1 MSLGTTI
8 PSTTIPAD
16 VPTDKPA
23 PKPPA
28 PAKKKSRWGR
38 RLLWVAG
45 GTTVGVAALWTAI
58 HEVPGFGPW
67 IADTGRSILG
77 QAAVAWIEDT
87 AYGIADDINQL
98 RYKDEKPKTY
108 WEAPTDAPS
117 VATAAPT
124 PSTSAS
130 ASATAAPTIEPPAPF
145 EPPVASVAT
154 EVDGKWIPMADASGQ
169 APAMWKTLVHPDA
182 KRSFAAV
189 AIVAIER
196 KLIDLHLVAGK
207 VEPSSAAVPM
217 DRRPALVPESDQ
229 AELVAA
235 FNGGFKAQ
243 HGHWGMMLDGETYV
257 AARDVGCT
265 IALMKDGSLR
275 IGTWKDGLQPSEGDM
290 RWYRQTPPC
299 LVENGEIHKALESE
313 YAKGWGAAVGGET
326 VIRRSALG
334 LDATGR
340 YLYFGLGDALT
351 AQSLARA
358 MKAAGSVSAAQL
370 DVNYAYP
377 RFLVYERPNG
387 ETPKAKSAIIPDIKF
402 RLAEY
407 VGEPALRDFFYLT
420 RKKNPS

>member
-108 WEAPTDAPS
+108 WEAPTDAPP

-124 PSTSAS
+124 PSSSAT
-130 ASATAAPTIEPPAPF
+130 ASATAAPTIEPPAAF

-229 AELVAA
+229 AEPVAA
-235 FNGGFKAQ
+235 FNGGCKAQ

-275 IGTWKDGLQPSEGDM
+275 IGTWKDALQPAEGDM

-387 ETPKAKSAIIPDIKF
+387 GTPKAKSAIIPDIKF

>member
-1 MSLGTTI
+1 MSLGTTTA
-8 PSTTIPAD
+8 PSTTIAAA

-23 PKPPA
+23 PKETA

-38 RLLWVAG
+38 RLLWGAG
-45 GTTVGVAALWTAI
+45 GSIVGLGALWVAI

-67 IADTGRSILG
+67 IADTGRAVLG

-98 RYKDEKPKTY
+98 RFKDEKPVTY
-108 WEAPTDAPS
+108 WEQP
-117 VATAAPT
+117 ATAAPVVSAAPA
-124 PSTSAS
+124 PSGSAVAS
-130 ASATAAPTIEPPAPF
+130 APPASEAPPAF
-145 EPPVASVAT
+145 EPPQPTVAT
-154 EVDGKWIPMADASGQ
+154 EQDGKWSPVVDASGQ
-169 APAMWKTLVHPDA
+169 APAMWKALVHPDA

-196 KLIDLHLVAGK
+196 KQIELHLVAGK
-207 VEPSSAAVPM
+207 TEPASNNVPM
-217 DRRPALVPESDQ
+217 EKRPAIVPESDQ
-229 AELVAA
+229 GDLVAA

-257 AARDVGCT
+257 EPRDVGCT
-265 IALMKDGSLR
+265 VALMKDGSIR
-275 IGTWKDGLQPSEGDM
+275 IGTWTAVKDAAGDM

-299 LVENGEIHKALESE
+299 LIENGESPKALESE

-334 LDATGR
+334 VDASGK

-358 MKAAGSVSAAQL
+358 MKAAGAISAAQL

-377 RFLVYERPNG
+377 RFLVYERANG
-387 ETPKAKSAIIPDIKF
+387 EAPKAKSAIIPDIKF
-402 RLAEY
+402 RAAEY

-420 RKKNPS
+420 RKHDPS

>member
-1 MSLGTTI
+1 MSLGTTA
-8 PSTTIPAD
+8 PSTTIPVD

-23 PKPPA
+23 PKNPA
-28 PAKKKSRWGR
+28 PAKKRGRWGR
-38 RLLWVAG
+38 RLLWGAG
-45 GTTVGVAALWTAI
+45 STTVSVAALWTAI

-77 QAAVAWIEDT
+77 QGAVAWIEDT
-87 AYGIADDINQL
+87 AYGVADDINQL
-98 RYKDEKPKTY
+98 RYKDDKPKTY

-117 VATAAPT
+117 AVPAT
-124 PSTSAS
+124 PSPSAS
-130 ASATAAPTIEPPAPF
+130 ASADASAAPAEPPPPAF
-145 EPPVASVAT
+145 EPPQPTVAT

-169 APAMWKTLVHPDA
+169 APAMYKTLVHPDA

-189 AIVAIER
+189 ALVAIQR
-196 KLIDLHLVAGK
+196 KQIDLHLVAGK
-207 VEPSSAAVPM
+207 TEPASNAVPM
-217 DRRPALVPESDQ
+217 DKRPGIVPEADQ
-229 AELVAA
+229 GELVAA

-257 AARDVGCT
+257 APRDVGCT
-265 IALMKDGSLR
+265 VAMMKDGSIK
-275 IGTWKDGLQPSEGDM
+275 IGTWKDLQPSEGDM

-299 LVENGEIHKALESE
+299 LVENGETHKALEVE

-340 YLYFGLGDALT
+340 FLIFGLGDALT

-358 MKAAGSVSAAQL
+358 MKSAGAVAAAQL

-377 RFLVYERPNG
+377 RFLVYERVNG
-387 ETPKAKSAIIPDIKF
+387 EVPKAKSAIIPDIKF
-402 RLAEY
+402 RAAEY

-420 RKKNPS
+420 RRKNPS

>member
-1 MSLGTTI
+1 MSLGTTAS
-8 PSTTIPAD
+8 STTIPAD

-23 PKPPA
+23 PKSPA
-28 PAKKKSRWGR
+28 PAKKKGRWGR
-38 RLLWVAG
+38 RLLWGAG
-45 GTTVGVAALWTAI
+45 VTAVGVAALWTAI

-67 IADTGRSILG
+67 IADTGRAVLG

-87 AYGIADDINQL
+87 AYGVADDINQL

-108 WEAPTDAPS
+108 WEVPTDAPS
-117 VATAAPT
+117 AVPVA
-124 PSTSAS
+124 PSPSAS
-130 ASATAAPTIEPPAPF
+130 ADASAAPAEPPPPAF
-145 EPPVASVAT
+145 EPPQPSVAT

-169 APAMWKTLVHPDA
+169 APAMYKTLVHPDA

-196 KLIDLHLVAGK
+196 KQIDLHLVAGK
-207 VEPSSAAVPM
+207 TEPASNAVPM
-217 DRRPALVPESDQ
+217 DKRPAIVPEADQ
-229 AELVAA
+229 GELVAA

-257 AARDVGCT
+257 APRDVGCT
-265 IALMKDGSLR
+265 VAMMKDGAIK
-275 IGTWKDGLQPSEGDM
+275 IGTWKDLQPSEGDM

-299 LVENGEIHKALESE
+299 LVENGETHKALEVE

-340 YLYFGLGDALT
+340 FLIFGLGDALT

-358 MKAAGSVSAAQL
+358 MKAAGAVAAAQL

-377 RFLVYERPNG
+377 RFLVYERANG
-387 ETPKAKSAIIPDIKF
+387 EIPKAKSAIIPDIKF
-402 RLAEY
+402 RAAEY

-420 RKKNPS
+420 RRKNPS